1 MGTVL
6 RVFSSEGSIIDFVGA
21 HWKRVNNDFGI
32 TIEIYNWE
40 NQLIGVFNWNNIHGI
55 AYI

>member
-21 HWKRVNNDFGI
+21 HWKRVDNNFGI
-32 TIEIYNWE
+32 TVEIYDWE
-40 NQLIGVFNWNNIHGI
+40 NKLIGVFNWDNIHGI